1 MARILVTG
9 TLAIDYAATYP
20 RTFAGLPRHDGINLS
35 IHLSQIRRDF
45 GGCAMNI
52 AYSLALL
59 GQQPSPFAFV
69 GRDYEPDFAR
79 HLRALGM
86 DTSGI
91 TMLEEA
97 HSSHAFVI
105 TDANQNQFT
114 GFYPGPAW
122 SPDFLQ
128 RLREFAGRGFDY
140 AVLAPDVPQN
150 MVDAARVMV
159 EFGIPFLCDPGQ
171 GLTDFQPSD
180 SKRLTELSSSVILNE
195 YEHRT
200 LQAHVGDAL
209 ARLDCLIVT
218 LGSAGALWFERGHE
232 AGRVP
237 VVAVDDV
244 TDPTGC
250 GDAFRGGFVDARMR
264 GAKMQGA
271 MRAGALTAAISL
283 TAPGPQRH
291 SFDNYAARYAD
302 VWGERPEWLAQ

>member
-35 IHLSQIRRDF
+35 IHLASIRRDF

-69 GRDYEPDFAR
+69 GQDYEPDFAG

-91 TMLEEA
+91 TMLEQA

-105 TDANQNQFT
+105 TDAGQNQFT
-114 GFYPGPAW
+114 GFYPGPAR
-122 SPDFLQ
+122 SRDFLP
-128 RLREFAGRGFDY
+128 RLREFAGHGFDY

-171 GLTDFQPSD
+171 GLTDFQPAESR
-180 SKRLTELSSSVILNE
+180 RLTELSSSVILNE

-200 LQAHVGDAL
+200 LAGHVGDRL
-209 ARLDCLIVT
+209 AALDCLIVT
-218 LGSAGALWFERGHE
+218 LASAGAVWYERGRE

-237 VVAVDDV
+237 VVAIDDA

-250 GDAFRGGFVDARMR
+250 GDAFRAGFVDARLR
-264 GAKMQGA
+264 GAEMQDA

-291 SFDNYAARYAD
+291 SFGDYAERYAD
-302 VWGERPEWLAQ
+302 AWNERPVWLRR

>member
-9 TLAIDYAATYP
+9 TLAIDYAAIYP

-35 IHLSQIRRDF
+35 IHLGQIRRDF

-52 AYSLALL
+52 TYSLALL
-59 GQQPSPFAFV
+59 GQEPSPFAFV
-69 GRDYEPDFAR
+69 GRDYQPDYAN
-79 HLRALGM
+79 HLAALGM

-91 TMLEEA
+91 TTLDEA

-114 GFYPGPAW
+114 GFYPGPAR
-122 SPDFLQ
+122 SQDFLPQ
-128 RLREFAGRGFDY
+128 LREFAERGFDY
-140 AVLAPDVPQN
+140 AVLAPDVPQH
-150 MVDAARVMV
+150 MVDAAGVMV
-159 EFGIPFLCDPGQ
+159 ELGIPFLCDPGQ

-180 SKRLTELSSSVILNE
+180 SKRLMERSSNVILNE

-200 LQAHVGDAL
+200 LQGHVGDAL
-209 ARLDCLIVT
+209 AELDCLIVT
-218 LGSAGALWFERGHE
+218 LASAGAVWFERGHE

-237 VVAVDDV
+237 VVAIDDA

-250 GDAFRGGFVDARMR
+250 GDAFRAGFVDARLR
-264 GAKMQGA
+264 GGGMLDA
-271 MRAGALTAAISL
+271 MRAGTLTAAISL

-291 SFDNYAARYAD
+291 SFDDYATRYANA
-302 VWGERPEWLAQ
+302 WGERPTWLAR

>member
-35 IHLSQIRRDF
+35 IHLDSIRRDF

-59 GQQPSPFAFV
+59 GQEPSPFAFV
-69 GRDYEPDFAR
+69 GSDYQPDYAR
-79 HLRALGM
+79 HLDALGM

-91 TMLEEA
+91 TMLAAA

-114 GFYPGPAW
+114 GFYPGPAR
-122 SPDFLQ
+122 SPDFLP

-140 AVLAPDVPQN
+140 AVLAPDLPQN
-150 MVDAARVMV
+150 MVDAAGVMA
-159 EFGIPFLCDPGQ
+159 ELGIPFLTDPGQ
-171 GLTDFQPSD
+171 GLTDFQPDD
-180 SKRLTELSSSVILNE
+180 SAQLTALSSTVILNE

-200 LQAHVGDAL
+200 LRGHVGDAL
-209 ARLDCLIVT
+209 DDLDCLIVT
-218 LGSAGALWFERGHE
+218 LGSAGAVWFERGSE

-237 VVAVDDV
+237 IVEIDDV

-250 GDAFRGGFVDARMR
+250 GDAFRAGLVDALLRSAEM
-264 GAKMQGA
+264 GDA

-291 SFDNYAARYAD
+291 SLADYTARYLKA
-302 VWGERPEWLAQ
+302 WGKQPKWLAR

>member
-1 MARILVTG
+1 MSRILVTG
-9 TLAIDYAATYP
+9 TLAIDYAAKYP

-69 GRDYEPDFAR
+69 GADYEPDFAG
-79 HLRALGM
+79 HLRTLGM

-114 GFYPGPAW
+114 GFYPGPAR
-122 SPDFLQ
+122 SHDFLP
-128 RLREFAGRGFDY
+128 RLHEFAERGFDY
-140 AVLAPDVPQN
+140 AVLAPDVPEN

-159 EFGIPFLCDPGQ
+159 ELGIPFLCDPGQ

-180 SKRLTELSSSVILNE
+180 SQRLTELSSSVILNE

-200 LQAHVGDAL
+200 LQSHVGGAL
-209 ARLDCLIVT
+209 AKLDCLIVT

-237 VVAVDDV
+237 VVTVDDV
-244 TDPTGC
+244 RDPTGC
-250 GDAFRGGFVDARMR
+250 GDAFRAGFVDARLR
-264 GAKMQGA
+264 GAEMQGA

-291 SFDNYAARYAD
+291 TFGDYAARYAGA
-302 VWGERPEWLAQ
+302 WGERPAWLPR

>member
-35 IHLSQIRRDF
+35 IHLDSIRRDF

-69 GRDYEPDFAR
+69 GRDYEPDFAD

-114 GFYPGPAW
+114 GFYPGPAR
-122 SPDFLQ
+122 SPDFLPQ
-128 RLREFAGRGFDY
+128 LRTFASRGFDY

-150 MVDAARVMV
+150 MVDAAQVMV
-159 EFGIPFLCDPGQ
+159 DLNIPFLCDPGQ

-180 SKRLTELSSSVILNE
+180 SQRLMELSSTVILNE

-200 LQAHVGDAL
+200 LQGHVGGAL
-209 ARLDCLIVT
+209 AKLDCLIVT

-237 VVAVDDV
+237 VVAIDDV

-250 GDAFRGGFVDARMR
+250 GDAFRAGLVDARLR
-264 GAKMQGA
+264 GAKMPDA

-291 SFDNYAARYAD
+291 SFDDYAGRYANA
-302 VWGERPEWLAQ
+302 WGDSPEWLAR

>member
-35 IHLSQIRRDF
+35 IHLSHIRRDF

-52 AYSLALL
+52 TYSLALL

-69 GRDYEPDFAR
+69 GRDYEPDFAG

-114 GFYPGPAW
+114 GFYPGPAR
-122 SPDFLQ
+122 SQDFLP
-128 RLREFAGRGFDY
+128 RLREFAERGFDY
-140 AVLAPDVPQN
+140 AVLAPDVPEN
-150 MVDAARVMV
+150 MVDAAKVMV
-159 EFGIPFLCDPGQ
+159 DLGIPFLCDPGQ
-171 GLTDFQPSD
+171 GLTDFEPSD

-200 LQAHVGDAL
+200 LQGHVGGAL
-209 ARLDCLIVT
+209 AKLDCLIVT
-218 LGSAGALWFERGHE
+218 LGRRGAVWFERGHE

-237 VVAVDDV
+237 VVAIDAV

-250 GDAFRGGFVDARMR
+250 GDAFRAGFVDARLR
-264 GAKMQGA
+264 GAEISDA

-283 TAPGPQRH
+283 TAAGPQRH
-291 SFDNYAARYAD
+291 SFDDYAARYANA
-302 VWGERPEWLAQ
+302 WGERPAWLAR

>member
-9 TLAIDYAATYP
+9 TLAIDYAAAYP

-35 IHLSQIRRDF
+35 IHLASIRRDF

-59 GQQPSPFAFV
+59 GQEPSPFAFV
-69 GRDYEPDFAR
+69 GDDYQQDYAG
-79 HLRALGM
+79 HLEALGM

-91 TMLEEA
+91 TMLEQA
-97 HSSHAFVI
+97 NSSHAFVI

-114 GFYPGPAW
+114 GFYPGPAR
-122 SPDFLQ
+122 SPDFLP
-128 RLREFAGRGFDY
+128 RLREFASRGFDY

-150 MVDAARVMV
+150 MVDAAAAMV
-159 EFGIPFLCDPGQ
+159 ELGIPFLADPGQ
-171 GLTDFQPSD
+171 GLTDFEPKD
-180 SKRLTELSSSVILNE
+180 SARLTSLSSTVVLNE

-200 LQAHVGDAL
+200 LQGHVGDAL
-209 ARLDCLIVT
+209 AKLDCLIVT
-218 LGSAGALWFERGHE
+218 LGGAGAVWYERGSE

-237 VVAVDDV
+237 AVAANDA

-250 GDAFRGGFVDARMR
+250 GDAFRAGFVDARLR
-264 GAKMQGA
+264 GAEMRAA
-271 MRAGALTAAISL
+271 MRAGALTAAICL

-291 SFDNYAARYAD
+291 SLDDYAARYLKA
-302 VWGERPEWLAQ
+302 WGERPKWLAG